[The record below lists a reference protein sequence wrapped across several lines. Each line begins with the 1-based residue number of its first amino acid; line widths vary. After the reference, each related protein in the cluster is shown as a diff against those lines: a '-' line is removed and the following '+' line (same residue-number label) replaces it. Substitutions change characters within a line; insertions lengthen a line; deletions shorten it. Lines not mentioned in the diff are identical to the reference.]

1 MTKKSTK
8 KVKAAL
14 KNMPMMKT
22 PEGFTDRLNKKIAE
36 LDRPEWDQVDF
47 DCEGG
52 VYIGNGVHATSLGWS
67 VWMSILWII
76 LSMPLWLG
84 VWNSFNSDTDVID
97 NTSLVPAPIEDM
109 QVAPVILSPVDST
122 STGVLEVIEEP
133 IGDSSFIWEETNT
146 FDEAFR
152 LARMYLGPNEI
163 FTWNGSDYHTLYV
176 EEVSLYN
183 N

>member
-14 KNMPMMKT
+14 KNMPKMKT
-22 PEGFTDRLNKKIAE
+22 SDDFVERLDEKIAE
-36 LDRPEWDQVDF
+36 LDRPECDQVDF
-47 DCEGG
+47 DGG
-52 VYIGNGVHATSLGWS
+52 NVEIASGDDWSLHTTPAGWS
-67 VWMSILWII
+67 IWLGILWII

-84 VWNSFNSDTDVID
+84 VWNSFNSDTNVIID
-97 NTSLVPAPIEDM
+97 DTSLVPAPIEDM

-122 STGVLEVIEEP
+122 STGVLEIIEDP
-133 IGDSSFIWEETNT
+133 IDDSSFIWEETNT

-163 FTWNGSDYHTLYV
+163 FTWNGNDYHTLYI
-176 EEVSLYN
+176 E
-183 N
+183 